1 MRLKGIFAPK
11 KKKAFAPK
19 KNVPVCIYG
28 PPEMLAKRGGDA
40 FAPEENE
47 PIDVYGPP
55 APEDGVV
62 LQGEEQAGVSG
73 PRPDLKPDPSLP
85 PEDGV
90 LPPAPKKPPF
100 DPRRNV
106 AVPLY
111 GPPRGI
117 RKTEKE

>member
-73 PRPDLKPDPSLP
+73 PRPDLKPAPSLP

>member
-19 KNVPVCIYG
+19 ENVPVCIYG
-28 PPEMLAKRGGDA
+28 PPEMLAKRGGGA

-55 APEDGVV
+55 APDDGVI
-62 LQGEEQAGVSG
+62 LQGEAQAGVSG
-73 PRPDLKPDPSLP
+73 PRPDPKPDPSLP
-85 PEDGV
+85 P
-90 LPPAPKKPPF
+90 APKITPF

>member
-19 KNVPVCIYG
+19 ENVPVCIYG

-40 FAPEENE
+40 FQPEENE
-47 PIDVYGPP
+47 PIDVYGLP
-55 APEDGVV
+55 APDDGVI
-62 LQGEEQAGVSG
+62 LQGEAQADDS
-73 PRPDLKPDPSLP
+73 RPSFDPETGLPLP
-85 PEDGV
+85 PEDGAQ
-90 LPPAPKKPPF
+90 PPPTKKPRF